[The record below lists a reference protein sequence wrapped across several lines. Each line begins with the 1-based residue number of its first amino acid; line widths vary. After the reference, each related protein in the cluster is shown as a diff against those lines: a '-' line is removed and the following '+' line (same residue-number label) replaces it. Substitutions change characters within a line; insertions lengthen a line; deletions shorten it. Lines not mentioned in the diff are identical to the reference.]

1 MGFKA
6 AIKLFN
12 DKAEEKPD
20 NWRTKGRAAAV
31 KR

>member
-1 MGFKA
+1 MGFK